1 MLRLRSLTLA
11 EPSRT
16 DQLHHTSMAAL
27 TPTVAPTVSEDA
39 AELVHE
45 FDALNTLLL
54 VAVMM
59 LCIMCR

>member
-1 MLRLRSLTLA
+1 MLRLGPLTCSQ
-11 EPSRT
+11 SRNPASPT
-16 DQLHHTSMAAL
+16 MAAL